1 MLCLR
6 QFLYLATVCA
16 CAAVWLCAPAV
27 ALAHDKW
34 LEVEPGVSLQPAP
47 AKIYLATGEALRQ
60 AELLPER
67 RASRVLKFELR
78 AAASVQDLAGSFRE
92 DAQPIAAVPA
102 LPAGSS
108 VLRLDT
114 APIDIELSA
123 EKFGAYLLD
132 ERLIDVLA
140 ERKRRGEEDAP
151 GRERYSRNLK
161 ALTQVGDKLDAVVT
175 RAIGQELELVPMTP
189 PHRLREKGELAIKVL
204 FRGQPLIGCAVSA
217 AQRWRNQVH
226 EVYKRTDQSG
236 TAQFTVETRGLWL
249 IRMVHMHRAEAKDAA
264 SGVDWRSHWASLSF
278 AY

>member
-123 EKFGAYLLD
+123 EKVWCLSA
-132 ERLIDVLA
+132 R
-140 ERKRRGEEDAP
+140 RKADRCP
-151 GRERYSRNLK
+151 GRAQAPRRRRRAGPR
-161 ALTQVGDKLDAVVT
+161 ALLAQPQSADSGRRQAGCGGHPSHRT
-175 RAIGQELELVPMTP
+175 RAG
-189 PHRLREKGELAIKVL
+189 A
-204 FRGQPLIGCAVSA
+204 CAHDASASA
-217 AQRWRNQVH
+217 A
-226 EVYKRTDQSG
+226 
-236 TAQFTVETRGLWL
+236 
-249 IRMVHMHRAEAKDAA
+249 
-264 SGVDWRSHWASLSF
+264 
-278 AY
+278 